1 MHESFIMIPISNLK
15 IKKNK
20 NLMILLGLLE
30 SNSQK
35 LGYAYGT
42 NKYYADILGCTTR
55 TISTLLKEL
64 LNLKYIEIE
73 NPKSFKRKIYVRNKL
88 VTM

>member
-1 MHESFIMIPISNLK
+1 MNEGFIMIPISNLK
-15 IKKNK
+15 LKKNK
-20 NLMILLGLLE
+20 NLIILLGILKG
-30 SNSQK
+30 NSQK

-64 LNLKYIEIE
+64 LKLKYVEIE
-73 NPKSFKRKIYVRNKL
+73 NPKSFKRKIYVRKNTTSK
-88 VTM
+88 